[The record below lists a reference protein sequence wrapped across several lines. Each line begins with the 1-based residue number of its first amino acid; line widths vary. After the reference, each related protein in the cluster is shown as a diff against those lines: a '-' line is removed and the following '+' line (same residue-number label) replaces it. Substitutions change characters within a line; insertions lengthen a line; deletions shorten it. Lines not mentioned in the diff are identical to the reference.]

1 MIEHRD
7 LTHYKKMRWK
17 NGAGYTFELARSAG
31 DDLDAFDW
39 RISMAD
45 VKTSGD
51 FSKFSGL
58 QRILT
63 VLEGQGLVLHIDG
76 EARQLNTLQSVQFSG
91 SSAVSCELIAG
102 TVRDFNLI
110 YDPQKLLARYQWI
123 TQTSTTEIFS
133 SADLVFIFNQS
144 LEALEIIIDQQIF
157 HLKHQESLLI
167 DQEKRLKSIVLIE
180 QQLKQTCLIELTKI

>member
-76 EARQLNTLQSVQFSG
+76 EARQLNTLQSAQFSG

-110 YDPQKLLARYQWI
+110 YDPQKLLARYHWI

>member
-76 EARQLNTLQSVQFSG
+76 EARQLNTLQSAQFSG

-102 TVRDFNLI
+102 IVRDFNLI
-110 YDPQKLLARYQWI
+110 YDPQKLLARYHWI
-123 TQTSTTEIFS
+123 TQTPTTEIFS

-167 DQEKRLKSIVLIE
+167 EQEKRLKSIILTE

>member
-76 EARQLNTLQSVQFSG
+76 EARQLNTLQSAQFSG

-102 TVRDFNLI
+102 
-110 YDPQKLLARYQWI
+110 KLLARYHWI
-123 TQTSTTEIFS
+123 TQTPTTEIFS

>member
-76 EARQLNTLQSVQFSG
+76 EARQLNTLQSAQFSG

-102 TVRDFNLI
+102 IVRDFNLI
-110 YDPQKLLARYQWI
+110 YDPQKLLARYHWI